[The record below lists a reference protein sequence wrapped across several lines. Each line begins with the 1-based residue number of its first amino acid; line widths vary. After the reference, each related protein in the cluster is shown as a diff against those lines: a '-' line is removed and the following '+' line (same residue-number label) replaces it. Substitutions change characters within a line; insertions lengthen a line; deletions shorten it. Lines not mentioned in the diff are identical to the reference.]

1 MAGTLLP
8 YAKAQWFT
16 NAGAP
21 ADGYQLF
28 VYLAGTSTKASLYSD
43 ADLTVALTNPVVLD
57 SSGRADV
64 FVDAGTYD
72 MVMATDTD
80 TDPPTSPIW
89 TTEGVSQVPPPYTGI
104 SILASGY
111 SGAATATTSVNVNLL
126 NDNDGAVCEW
136 KTDYSSSTL
145 SGRATV
151 AGVNYDLGTAAA
163 STATRGKVVLT
174 RLSSTS
180 LRVELTIWQ
189 DTSGVQVVFSGAT
202 ATVADMNSNAVTVTL
217 GMASGTYTIRDYSIL
232 HMPTP

>member
-1 MAGTLLP
+1 MAGTLLLFKP
-8 YAKAQWFT
+8 QLFT
-16 NAGAP
+16 NAGTVG
-21 ADGYQLF
+21 DGLQAF

-43 ADLTVALTNPVVLD
+43 ADLTVALTNPAVCD
-57 SSGRADV
+57 SSGRVAA
-64 FVDAGTYD
+64 FVGPGTYD
-72 MVMATDTD
+72 VVVAPADD
-80 TDPPTSPIW
+80 TDPPTSPIY
-89 TTEGVSQVPPPYTGI
+89 TMEGIAQIPPPYTGI

-136 KTDYSSSTL
+136 KTDYSSATL

-180 LRVELTIWQ
+180 LRVELTVWQ
-189 DTSGVQVVFSGAT
+189 DTSGVQVKFSGAT

>member
-8 YAKAQWFT
+8 FVKGMWFT
-16 NAGAP
+16 DAGAV

-43 ADLTVALTNPVVLD
+43 AALATPLSNPVVLD

-64 FVDAGTYD
+64 FVGTGTYD
-72 MVMATDTD
+72 VVMATDLD

-89 TTEGVSQVPPPYTGI
+89 TTSGVTQVPPPYTGI
-104 SILASGY
+104 TILAAGY
-111 SGAATATTSVNVNLL
+111 SGAATATDSVDVNLL
-126 NDNDGAVCEW
+126 NDNDSAIAEW
-136 KTDYSSSTL
+136 KADYSSATL

-151 AGVNYDLGTAAA
+151 AAVNYDLGTAAA
-163 STATRGKVVLT
+163 STATRGKLVLT

-189 DTSGVQVVFSGAT
+189 DTSGVQVKFSGAT
-202 ATVADMNSNAVTVTL
+202 ATVADMDANALAVTL

-232 HMPTP
+232 HVPTP